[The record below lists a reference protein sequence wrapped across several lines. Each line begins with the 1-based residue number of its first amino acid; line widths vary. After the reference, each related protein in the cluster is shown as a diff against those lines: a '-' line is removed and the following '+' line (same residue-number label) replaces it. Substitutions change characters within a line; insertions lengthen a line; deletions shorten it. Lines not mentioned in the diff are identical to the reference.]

1 VTHLLQNNQIVFN
14 ILNLSPYFY
23 EAFCYYFQ
31 DLPGSLPFL
40 LVNLLITH
48 FISVFIC
55 RILCSWRQWVS
66 QRR

>member
-14 ILNLSPYFY
+14 VLNLSPYFY
-23 EAFCYYFQ
+23 EAFCYYFH

-48 FISVFIC
+48 FNLSFYLSHLVFLASV
-55 RILCSWRQWVS
+55 S
-66 QRR
+66 